1 MRRLSMVRKRGFFLW
16 HLLVLIMFLSCAVPG
31 IAAEPVKI
39 VVGWQ
44 PYDTI
49 SYQVAIIQE
58 LKLWKKYMPEGVE
71 IEFQP
76 ALQGAIISNNLLAGK
91 QLQSW
96 QRRSPNRQISGW

>member
-1 MRRLSMVRKRGFFLW
+1 MKRIGLAHWFRRAVWQSALLSVILGNS
-16 HLLVLIMFLSCAVPG
+16 LLAT
-31 IAAEPVKI
+31 AAEPIKI

-76 ALQGAIISNNLLAGK
+76 VTVRGPLF
-91 QLQSW
+91 
-96 QRRSPNRQISGW
+96 PTT